1 MKNEILYPVRV
12 ISGKYKGRE
21 GKATAVNEIGN
32 VMFYSK
38 EGCYPYRAVLK
49 VIEIEYL

>member
-21 GKATAVNEIGN
+21 GKVTAVNEIGN

-49 VIEIEYL
+49 VIEVEYL

>member
-21 GKATAVNEIGN
+21 GKLLRLMKSA
-32 VMFYSK
+32 M
-38 EGCYPYRAVLK
+38 
-49 VIEIEYL
+49 